1 LNRELFDREG
11 PAGPGLSFKESA
23 MGLEKSPNRVP
34 TAGLGPQAGESNG
47 DYRERLARVHAEALE
62 RRQQELHE
70 QSAPHNDA
78 SARIRIWE
86 RLHQI
91 DLPRNPAHRLIDI
104 IAANTGLSASD
115 VLAEQQIRANARAPK
130 PADSI

>member
-1 LNRELFDREG
+1 V
-11 PAGPGLSFKESA
+11 
-23 MGLEKSPNRVP
+23 GLEKSPNRP
-34 TAGLGPQAGESNG
+34 PSAAGLGPQVGETNG

-91 DLPRNPAHRLIDI
+91 DLPRNPTHRLIDI

>member
-1 LNRELFDREG
+1 
-11 PAGPGLSFKESA
+11 
-23 MGLEKSPNRVP
+23 MGLEKSSNRSTTSV
-34 TAGLGPQAGESNG
+34 GMGPQVGETNG

>member
-1 LNRELFDREG
+1 
-11 PAGPGLSFKESA
+11 
-23 MGLEKSPNRVP
+23 MGLEKSPNRIP
-34 TAGLGPQAGESNG
+34 NGGLAPQVGETNG

-62 RRQQELHE
+62 RRQQELNE

-104 IAANTGLSASD
+104 IAANTGLSPSD
-115 VLAEQQIRANARAPK
+115 VLAEQQIRANARTPK